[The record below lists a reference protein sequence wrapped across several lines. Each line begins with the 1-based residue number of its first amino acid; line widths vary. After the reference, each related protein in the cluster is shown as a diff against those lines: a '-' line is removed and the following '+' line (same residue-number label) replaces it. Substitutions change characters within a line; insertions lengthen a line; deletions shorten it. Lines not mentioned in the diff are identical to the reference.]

1 MIVAILL
8 FILLLVLFNY
18 LIHPLFLNKLNLQ
31 RLPGP
36 YHYKFSKFFIY
47 NKMRK
52 EQGMLHIHHLHEK
65 YGPIV
70 QISPNEVSATDTDIV
85 KKIYL
90 NDNYP
95 KESMDFIPN
104 LEISQTETCFP
115 QVVLKSTSTRKK
127 FYKRSIQKHMY

>member
-1 MIVAILL
+1 MIAAIIL
-8 FILLLVLFNY
+8 FILLLAVYNY
-18 LIHPLFLNKLNLQ
+18 LIYPLFLNSLNLQ
-31 RLPGP
+31 KLPGP

-70 QISPNEVSATDTDIV
+70 QVSPNEVSIIDRDTV

-95 KESMDFIPN
+95 KEFIKGSKTVNGFYSQFGNFSNRN
-104 LEISQTETCFP
+104 LF
-115 QVVLKSTSTRKK
+115 STGDTKGQ
-127 FYKRSIQKHMY
+127 YPDG